1 MTQENR
7 VSDVSP
13 STNMTTGSPPDMVQ
27 TQEQFIEWAL
37 KEYERPLI
45 GYAQGF
51 VHDWERARDVVQ
63 DTFIRLC
70 QQDMAKVR
78 DGLKT
83 WLFTVCRNR
92 ALDVLR
98 KDSRLVEMDEKKLLS
113 IPGNSVSAAAM
124 LEKEEL
130 QERLD
135 GYLQRLTPNQREV
148 ITLKFQQGLSY
159 EEISRVTGLSNGN
172 VGFLLHHALKRLRE
186 WMPRDLT
193 EPNEE

>member
-1 MTQENR
+1 M
-7 VSDVSP
+7 
-13 STNMTTGSPPDMVQ
+13 
-27 TQEQFIEWAL
+27 
-37 KEYERPLI
+37 
-45 GYAQGF
+45 
-51 VHDWERARDVVQ
+51 
-63 DTFIRLC
+63 
-70 QQDMAKVR
+70 
-78 DGLKT
+78 
-83 WLFTVCRNR
+83 
-92 ALDVLR
+92 
-98 KDSRLVEMDEKKLLS
+98 
-113 IPGNSVSAAAM
+113 SAAAM